1 MTRNHTREACAR
13 ALPKALSLAYGRSSR
28 GAHALAMA
36 GLSLALSVEEPSLC
50 EGPRVLLALLVSS
63 LSLVRA
69 RESISLPPFYLSLSL
84 SRSLSLVQHRVHGVA
99 EGAERRRELLPPN
112 VGDRRRTLP
121 APAHSRVSEH
131 RPSNVAH
138 PLSRIHPRVSEP
150 HSVSPGDTRRTLARR
165 QGRGDRGERG
175 GRSAGP
181 GPERG
186 AVVGERRRGPPRRR
200 RTVARRS
207 RDRDAIDTAAM
218 PTRIREGGGRTD
230 SDTGGGGGGGGG
242 VPWRCRLGSGSPAGW
257 PAAAC
262 AGGGAGQRAGREG
275 AG

>member
-121 APAHSRVSEH
+121 EAARLSEPSLIPHARPSTSAPLQAPA
-131 RPSNVAH
+131 PA
-138 PLSRIHPRVSEP
+138 RVSEP
-150 HSVSPGDTRRTLARR
+150 SLIPHT
-165 QGRGDRGERG
+165 
-175 GRSAGP
+175 
-181 GPERG
+181 
-186 AVVGERRRGPPRRR
+186 
-200 RTVARRS
+200 
-207 RDRDAIDTAAM
+207 
-218 PTRIREGGGRTD
+218 
-230 SDTGGGGGGGGG
+230 
-242 VPWRCRLGSGSPAGW
+242 PAG
-257 PAAAC
+257 
-262 AGGGAGQRAGREG
+262 Q
-275 AG
+275 